1 MNARRPRFS
10 WFGILTLLFLL
21 MPLLAACG
29 SSAPVSAG
37 PSVSMSDN
45 EFTPATLHIKPG
57 QTVTWVNNG
66 QAVHTVTADDGSFN
80 SQNIQPGAEY
90 SRTFT
95 TAGRY
100 PYYCVLHGAAGGYGM
115 AGVIIVDGPSGV

>member
-1 MNARRPRFS
+1 MNYRRPRFS
-10 WFGILTLLFLL
+10 WFGVFRLIFLL
-21 MPLLAACG
+21 VPLLAAC
-29 SSAPVSAG
+29 SPSPPTLAG

-66 QAVHTVTADDGSFN
+66 QTVHTVTADDGSFN

-95 TAGRY
+95 TAG
-100 PYYCVLHGAAGGYGM
+100 
-115 AGVIIVDGPSGV
+115 